1 MFIKIRSELANSM
14 KNMEKDKIKNKL
26 YSRHWKEQN
35 SEYINALEK
44 FFDLADNIEN
54 ENLRM
59 DIIYKMLKC
68 DEILTKLAE
77 ENWKNNV

>member
-1 MFIKIRSELANSM
+1 M
-14 KNMEKDKIKNKL
+14 KNLNKDEIKNNL
-26 YSRHWKEQN
+26 YSRQWKEQN

-44 FFDLADNIEN
+44 FFDLTDNIEN

-77 ENWKNNV
+77 KNFGIDL

>member
-1 MFIKIRSELANSM
+1 M
-14 KNMEKDKIKNKL
+14 KNLNKDEIKNNL

-44 FFDLADNIEN
+44 FFDLTDNIEN

-77 ENWKNNV
+77 KNFGIDL